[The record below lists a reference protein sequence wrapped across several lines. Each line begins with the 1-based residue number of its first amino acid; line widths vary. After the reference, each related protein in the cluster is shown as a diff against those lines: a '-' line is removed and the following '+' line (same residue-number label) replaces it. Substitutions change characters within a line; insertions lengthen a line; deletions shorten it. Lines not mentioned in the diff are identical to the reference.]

1 MALKADAKEKIKKF
15 GLDVDKLIAAIK
27 DDNEVD
33 VEIPEME
40 VMKKEDL
47 EARDNN
53 KIAEGKKLGEKEGES
68 KGKEL
73 AAKAFRKKFA
83 LEDTVGNDVDKVVE
97 AVNTKL
103 ATGDEGLKKQ
113 IELLQ
118 KDKETLQSEK
128 TTLETK
134 AKQATFD
141 SQLISFFPAN
151 RTADL
156 KDSER
161 LTLAKMDLTFEE
173 VDGKPVVKRNGEIIR
188 DKTTQNPLPVNQVIT
203 DYFTERKWIGAQGN
217 EGGRGGGD
225 KNPGAGGTAGVKK
238 YTEFEEKW
246 KAENPGKT
254 ELSLE
259 FQDALTKHS
268 KEHSDFNM
276 NE

>member
-1 MALKADAKEKIKKF
+1 MALKTDAIEKIKKF

-33 VEIPEME
+33 IEIPEME
-40 VMKKEDL
+40 VMKAEDL
-47 EARDNN
+47 IARDSN
-53 KIAEGKKLGEKEGES
+53 KIAEGKKLGEKEGEA

-83 LEDTVGNDVDKVVE
+83 LEDAVGNDIDKVVE

-118 KDKETLQSEK
+118 KDKELLQNEK
-128 TTLETK
+128 TSLETK
-134 AKQATFD
+134 ANQAVFD

-161 LTLAKMDLTFEE
+161 LALAKMDLTFEQ
-173 VDGKPVVKRNGEIIR
+173 VDGKYVAKRNGEIVR
-188 DKTTQNPLPVNQVIT
+188 DKNTQNPLPINQVIT
-203 DYFTERKWIGAQGN
+203 DCFSERKWVGSQGG

-225 KNPGAGGTAGVKK
+225 NPLNGGGTKGVKK
-238 YTEFEEKW
+238 YSEFEEKW
-246 KAENPGKT
+246 KAENPDKN
-254 ELSLE
+254 ELSIE
-259 FQDALTKHS
+259 FQEALGKHA
-268 KEHSDFNM
+268 KEHVDFNM

>member
-1 MALKADAKEKIKKF
+1 MALKTDTKEKLKKF
-15 GLDVDKLIAAIK
+15 AIDVDKLIAAIK

-33 VEIPEME
+33 FEVPEME

-53 KIAEGKKLGEKEGES
+53 KISEGKKLGEKEGES

-83 LEDTVGNDVDKVVE
+83 LEDSVGNDIDKVVE

-103 ATGDEGLKKQ
+103 ATGDEGLKQQ
-113 IELLQ
+113 ISLLQ

-128 TTLETK
+128 AALENK
-134 AKQATFD
+134 AKQAAFD
-141 SQLISFFPAN
+141 SQLISTFPAN
-151 RTADL
+151 RVTDL

-161 LTLAKMDLTFEE
+161 LALLKMDLTFEE
-173 VDGKPVVKRNGEIIR
+173 VDGKSVVKRNGEILR
-188 DKTTQNPLPVNQVIT
+188 DKTTQNPLSISQVVSE
-203 DYFTERKWIGAQGN
+203 YFSERKWVAQAAT
-217 EGGRGGGD
+217 GGRGGND
-225 KNPGAGGTAGVKK
+225 NTMGAGLSGVKK
-238 YTEFEEKW
+238 YSDFSEKW
-246 KAENPGKT
+246 KAENPDKN

-259 FQDALTKHS
+259 FQDALMKHA
-268 KEHSDFNM
+268 KETPDFNM